1 MTLRKPAAVGYSTI
15 TRELREA
22 CRIAVEA
29 GNLREPFTLHAM
41 RHYYVSLLLSS
52 GVSEQQCS
60 EWAGHSSTKL
70 VREVYGTAREPGN
83 LSAASDEVGAMIEGH
98 LQDTP
103 DLMKDAL
110 AVIRE
115 QNKRTAAKRSR
126 KNL

>member
-1 MTLRKPAAVGYSTI
+1 
-15 TRELREA
+15 
-22 CRIAVEA
+22 
-29 GNLREPFTLHAM
+29 
-41 RHYYVSLLLSS
+41 
-52 GVSEQQCS
+52 
-60 EWAGHSSTKL
+60 
-70 VREVYGTAREPGN
+70 VYGTAREPGN